1 MESMFKAFNQNL
13 LITIFFITFLCSNL
27 SAQDTEEFFSR
38 PAPNYPSHDP
48 LIGWIDSRNSQSLN
62 GKWHYIVDPMNN
74 GLPEESFFGGF
85 PANKTQK
92 NNLERVEFSFEDAE
106 TMNVPGDWNSQNENL
121 FFYRGPVWFY
131 KKFNYSLH
139 PNELVHLY
147 IGASN
152 FSTKIFINGEIVG
165 AFNSGY
171 TAFNFEISK
180 HLKDGDNFIIIQV
193 DNTLSAD
200 SVPTKKTDWWPYGG
214 ILGDVQLIS
223 TPRVFIENASL
234 QLTDI
239 SSNEIQL
246 RVHLNEPAIK
256 KVNLSIP
263 ELGIDLD
270 FISDSKG
277 FINQKIIL
285 DNLTLWDAALPK
297 LYDVSISTDGDLIA
311 DRIGFR
317 EIKVIDE
324 KILLNGKQIKLKGIS
339 MHAEPIGEEGF
350 AFSKQHF
357 KKLLNIAQ
365 DLNVNFVRASHY
377 PYTRYISQLCDELG
391 ILLWEEIP
399 VYWNINW
406 SNAETKN
413 DATAM
418 LTQMIHRDWN
428 RASVIIWS
436 IGNETPFSDER
447 MDFMIDLK
455 QTAYGLDSSRLIS
468 AALLSGSVEQFRS
481 LTYFLAKEGL
491 KHNFVSNNE
500 KGIFKQIVAQLE
512 PLYGSMDTFKINIKD
527 PLAEHLD
534 VIAYNEYFG
543 WYYTSFIVDQLGVEE
558 STLRKL
564 MFKLMP
570 SIKIESQY
578 KKPIHLSEFG
588 AGAKRNYKADGG
600 IWSEEYQEDV
610 YRHQLEMIQSN
621 DQIQGL
627 SPWILKDFRSMMR
640 PLAGVQDFYNRK
652 GLVDEDGKKKKAFNV
667 LADFYE
673 NEWSSD

>member
-1 MESMFKAFNQNL
+1 MVSMLRIFNQTL
-13 LITIFFITFLCSNL
+13 LFAIFFINFLTANL
-27 SAQDTEEFFSR
+27 GAQDTEEFFSR

-48 LIGWIDSRNSQSLN
+48 LLGWIDSRNSLTLN

-131 KKFNYSLH
+131 KKFNYSLQ

-152 FSTKIFINGEIVG
+152 FSTKIFINGKIVG

-171 TAFNFEISK
+171 TAFNFEVSK
-180 HLKDGDNFIIIQV
+180 YLKNGDNFIIIQV

-223 TPRVFIENASL
+223 TPRTFIQNANL
-234 QLTDI
+234 QLSDI
-239 SSNEIQL
+239 FLNEIKFSVQ
-246 RVHLNEPAIK
+246 LNEPVSK

-270 FISDSKG
+270 FVSDREG
-277 FINQKIIL
+277 LIDQKISL
-285 DNLTLWDAALPK
+285 DDLILWDVGSPK
-297 LYDVSISTDGDLIA
+297 LYDVVLSTDSDVIS

-350 AFSKQHF
+350 AFSKEHF
-357 KKLLNIAQ
+357 KNLLNTAQ
-365 DLNVNFVRASHY
+365 DLKVNFIRASHY

-406 SNAETKN
+406 SNAETKTS
-413 DATAM
+413 AKTM

-436 IGNETPFSDER
+436 IGNETPFSDAR

-455 QTAYGLDSSRLIS
+455 ETAEGLDSSRLIS

-491 KHNFVSNNE
+491 KHSFVSDFE
-500 KGIFKQIVAQLE
+500 KTIFKQIVSQLQ
-512 PLYGSMDTFKINIKD
+512 PLYGSMDTFRINIKD

-534 VIAYNEYFG
+534 IIAYNEYFG

-588 AGAKRNYKADGG
+588 AGAKRNFKADSG

-610 YRHQLEMIQSN
+610 YRHQLEMIQNN

-652 GLVDEDGKKKKAFNV
+652 GLVDEDGKKKKAFKV
-667 LADFYE
+667 LQQFYQD
-673 NEWSSD
+673 EWE

>member
-1 MESMFKAFNQNL
+1 MQ
-13 LITIFFITFLCSNL
+13 L
-27 SAQDTEEFFSR
+27 S
-38 PAPNYPSHDP
+38 
-48 LIGWIDSRNSQSLN
+48 
-62 GKWHYIVDPMNN
+62 
-74 GLPEESFFGGF
+74 
-85 PANKTQK
+85 
-92 NNLERVEFSFEDAE
+92 
-106 TMNVPGDWNSQNENL
+106 
-121 FFYRGPVWFY
+121 
-131 KKFNYSLH
+131 
-139 PNELVHLY
+139 
-147 IGASN
+147 
-152 FSTKIFINGEIVG
+152 
-165 AFNSGY
+165 
-171 TAFNFEISK
+171 
-180 HLKDGDNFIIIQV
+180 
-193 DNTLSAD
+193 
-200 SVPTKKTDWWPYGG
+200 
-214 ILGDVQLIS
+214 
-223 TPRVFIENASL
+223 
-234 QLTDI
+234 DI
-239 SSNEIQL
+239 SSNEIKL
-246 RVHLNEPAIK
+246 TVHLNEPVST

-270 FISDSKG
+270 FVSDQEGS
-277 FINQKIIL
+277 INQKISL
-285 DNLTLWDAALPK
+285 DNLILWDVGSPK
-297 LYDVSISTDGDLIA
+297 LYDVVISTDRDAIS

-317 EIKVIDE
+317 QIKVIDE

-357 KKLLNIAQ
+357 KNLLNIAQ
-365 DLNVNFVRASHY
+365 DLKVNFIRASHY
-377 PYTRYISQLCDELG
+377 PYTRYIAQLCDELG

-406 SNAETKN
+406 SNAETKTS
-413 DATAM
+413 AKTM

-436 IGNETPFSDER
+436 IGNETPFSDAR

-455 QTAYGLDSSRLIS
+455 ETAEGLDSSRLIS

-491 KHNFVSNNE
+491 KHSFVSDYE
-500 KGIFKQIVAQLE
+500 KAIFKQIHTQLQ
-512 PLYGSMDTFKINIKD
+512 PLYGSMDAFGINIKD

-588 AGAKRNYKADGG
+588 AGAKRNFKADGG

-610 YRHQLEMIQSN
+610 YRHQLEMIQNN

-652 GLVDEDGKKKKAFNV
+652 GLVDEDGKEKKAYKV
-667 LADFYE
+667 LQQFYQDGWE
-673 NEWSSD
+673 

>member
-1 MESMFKAFNQNL
+1 MVSMFRIFIQNL
-13 LITIFFITFLCSNL
+13 LIAIFFIPFITSNV

-38 PAPNYPSHDP
+38 PAPNYSSHDP
-48 LIGWIDSRNSQSLN
+48 LLGWIDSRNSLTLN

-121 FFYRGPVWFY
+121 FFYQGPVWFY
-131 KKFNYSLH
+131 KKFNYSLQ

-147 IGASN
+147 IGTSN
-152 FSTKIFINGEIVG
+152 FSTKIFINGKIVG

-171 TAFNFEISK
+171 TAFNFEVSK
-180 HLKDGDNFIIIQV
+180 FLKDGDNFIIIQV
-193 DNTLSAD
+193 DNTLSAN
-200 SVPTKKTDWWPYGG
+200 SVPTQKTDWWPYGG
-214 ILGDVQLIS
+214 ILGDVQLVS
-223 TPRVFIENASL
+223 TPKTFIQNASL
-234 QLTDI
+234 QLSDI
-239 SSNEIQL
+239 SSNEIKL
-246 RVHLNEPAIK
+246 KVYLNEPISK

-263 ELGIDLD
+263 ELGINLD
-270 FISDSKG
+270 FLSDPEGS
-277 FINQKIIL
+277 INQKITL
-285 DNLTLWDAALPK
+285 DNVILWDVGSPK
-297 LYDVSISTDGDLIA
+297 LYDVAISTESDVIS

-317 EIKVIDE
+317 EIKVIGE
-324 KILLNGKQIKLKGIS
+324 KILLNGNQIKLKGIS
-339 MHAEPIGEEGF
+339 MHAEPIGEDGF
-350 AFSKQHF
+350 AFSKEHF
-357 KKLLNIAQ
+357 KNLLNTAQ
-365 DLNVNFVRASHY
+365 DLKVNFIRASHY
-377 PYTRYISQLCDELG
+377 PYTRHISQLCDELG

-406 SNAETKN
+406 LNVVTKTS
-413 DATAM
+413 AITM

-436 IGNETPFSDER
+436 IGNETPFSDSR

-455 QTAYGLDSSRLIS
+455 KTADDLDSSRLIS

-491 KHNFVSNNE
+491 KHSFVNDYE
-500 KGIFKQIVAQLE
+500 KAIFKQIVTQLQ
-512 PLYGSMDTFKINIKD
+512 PLYGSMDTFRINIKD

-534 VIAYNEYFG
+534 LIAYNEYFG

-564 MFKLMP
+564 MFNLMP

-610 YRHQLEMIQSN
+610 YRHQLEMIQNN

-652 GLVDEDGKKKKAFNV
+652 GLVDEDGKKKKAFKV
-667 LADFYE
+667 LRQFYE
-673 NEWSSD
+673 DDWE